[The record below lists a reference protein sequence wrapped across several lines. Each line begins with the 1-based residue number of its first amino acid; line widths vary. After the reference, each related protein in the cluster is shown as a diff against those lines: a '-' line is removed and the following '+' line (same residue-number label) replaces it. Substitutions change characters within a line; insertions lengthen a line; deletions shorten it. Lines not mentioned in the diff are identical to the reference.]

1 VDVIATAMPDD
12 LLNVANE
19 EEQYALLPTADIAR
33 QSVSA
38 KGSIQRIA
46 LNDVNTIRDVTNTND
61 GKLVAPNKQSGDRSE
76 AFLTKLTELSGLL
89 SSEATKIIGEKFE
102 FFRIAYSQ
110 AIRCWVAAEGPG

>member
-1 VDVIATAMPDD
+1 MTVDTMSSAFPDD

-19 EEQYALLPTADIAR
+19 EEQHALLPTADIAR

-61 GKLVAPNKQSGDRSE
+61 GRLVAPNKQSGDRSE
-76 AFLTKLTELSGLL
+76 AFLTNLTELSSLL
-89 SSEATKIIGEKFE
+89 RSEERRVGKECRE
-102 FFRIAYSQ
+102 RM
-110 AIRCWVAAEGPG
+110 